1 MDNDDLAVFI
11 RKALGDGRIGYTLG
25 FYQSSQYP
33 SNDDKPSTL
42 GQPDVHQISV
52 RVSPPGL
59 TLRYR
64 KSYTVEQP
72 PPAPASASPVA
83 DLVQAMNSPAGA
95 IAIGITVAATRTQDR
110 LDLKA
115 TVDLANLDLESSDG
129 VWKGS
134 VEFWARFLTAQAVQ
148 AGDAI
153 ANTATIKLS
162 EAPYQA
168 MLKSG
173 FDYDRW
179 KELTIPPNA
188 VELKLLVGNLASG
201 KIGTVTIPLS
211 EVKEK

>member
-1 MDNDDLAVFI
+1 VDNDDLDIFI
-11 RKALGDGRIGYTLG
+11 RKALDDGRISYTLG
-25 FYQSSQYP
+25 FYQSSQYQ
-33 SNDDKPSTL
+33 SNDDKPSTP

-52 RVSPPGL
+52 RVSQPGL

-64 KSYTVEQP
+64 KSYTAEQP
-72 PPAPASASPVA
+72 PPVSASPVA
-83 DLVQAMNSPAGA
+83 DLVQAMNRPADET
-95 IAIGITVAATRTQDR
+95 AIGITVAATRTQDR

-115 TVDLANLDLESSDG
+115 TVNLANLDLQSSDG
-129 VWKGS
+129 LWKGS
-134 VEFWARFLTAQAVQ
+134 VEFVARFLTAQAVQ
-148 AGDAI
+148 AGDVL

-173 FDYDRW
+173 FAYD

-188 VELKLLVGNLASG
+188 VELKFLVGNLASG

-211 EVKEK
+211 QVKEK